1 MRPTTDR
8 FGGRH
13 IVILLVMG
21 LALWMTGCATPQES
35 AAPPTAAPAPAQQ
48 SEGRVVSDILT
59 TEDDSAITVMI
70 SGDDTLTYTSVKQP
84 YPPGVVLYL
93 PSTQLEN
100 LTDSIPVDN
109 ALISE
114 IKMAEIT
121 GGETTT
127 TRIEIALKADAEY
140 TVNRQG
146 NVLNVTFDKP
156 VGDTAP
162 AMEVPVE
169 ETAAMAE
176 AADMQTPMLPSAA
189 MFTGASAV
197 TGDDGVT
204 VKLDADGA
212 LNEYDA
218 FTVNNPPRIV
228 FDLYGVE
235 SPFKGEQI
243 VPVNTEVVQKIRHF
257 NHSGKVRVVIDTDA
271 AYLTQFTAEPVVDGM
286 SVTVGAP
293 GEIVVPI
300 TQGTAPAPVLAA
312 AKQAPRP
319 APPTPGG
326 DKAWVNRIDFSSEA
340 NGLSTILVGTTL
352 PVKYVMNTE
361 GDQKLL
367 LTLFDTNLPGYRK
380 RPLITTRFESAVDR
394 ISPVQTAG
402 MADKSI
408 IVIELREA
416 VSYTIE
422 QLDDLIM
429 INFDPS
435 SVPPRPL
442 QQAGLPDWQ
451 MVIDSAAEGAGAAAP
466 IMAEPT
472 MAAEAPPGRAPEAM
486 ETADMTMIADA
497 GVYDDQR
504 VYQRDVGKK
513 FTGEKIAL
521 DFYETDIKN
530 VFRIL
535 REVSGKNYAID
546 KDVAGKVTLSLDTP
560 VPWDQVLD
568 LVLRMNQLGMVY
580 EGDIVRVAT
589 LATLKQEEQLRK
601 EALEQAIAAKENEKK
616 LAPLETGYFP
626 INYADASRD
635 ILPHVQSLLSPDRG
649 KVSVFEPTNQLIVVD
664 TREKLTAITDMIKK
678 LDRVTD
684 QVLIEARVVEA
695 TANFK
700 REFGATFSA
709 GTGTGGG
716 ITVPGQMAGTYDL
729 NFASATPPT
738 ASAGSFALD
747 YVKVGGTPLTINAKL
762 ELLEQQGES
771 KTISSPKVLTLDNK
785 PAIIKQGVSYP
796 INKLDADGN
805 STTEFKD
812 IVLELQVTPH
822 VTRDGRVSLKIF
834 VTKNDLGA
842 LVGTNFSFTV
852 NEANTELIVDDGD
865 TIVIGG
871 ITKTVDRDGE
881 EGVPGLKEIPLL
893 GWLFKTASTE
903 NTKEELLIFITPR
916 IVSMQGS

>member
-8 FGGRH
+8 YGGRH
-13 IVILLVMG
+13 VVIFLAIM
-21 LALWMTGCATPQES
+21 LALWMTGCATPQE
-35 AAPPTAAPAPAQQ
+35 AAKPTAAAPAPATQ
-48 SEGRVVSDILT
+48 SEVRIISDIMT
-59 TEDDSAITVMI
+59 TEDDATVNVMI
-70 SGDDTLTYTSVKQP
+70 SGDQALTYTSVKQP

-93 PSTQLEN
+93 PSTRLEN
-100 LTDSIPVDN
+100 LAEAIPVDN

-114 IKMAEIT
+114 IKMAEIVGT
-121 GGETTT
+121 TTT
-127 TRIEIALKADAEY
+127 TRIEIALKVDAEY
-140 TVNRQG
+140 SVNRQG
-146 NVLNVTFDKP
+146 NALRVSFEK
-156 VGDTAP
+156 P
-162 AMEVPVE
+162 AMGEAQAVE
-169 ETAAMAE
+169 SPSMESAAMSE
-176 AADMQTPMLPSAA
+176 AADMQTPTLPSAA
-189 MFTGASAV
+189 MFTGASA
-197 TGDDGVT
+197 TTDDDGVSI
-204 VKLDADGA
+204 KLDADGA
-212 LNEYDA
+212 INEYDA

-228 FDLYGVE
+228 FDLYGVD

-243 VPVNTEVVQKIRHF
+243 IPVNTEAVQKVRHF
-257 NHSGKVRVVIDTDA
+257 KYPGKVRVVIDIGE
-271 AYLTQFTAEPVVDGM
+271 AYLDNFNAAPVEDGM
-286 SVTVGAP
+286 VVTVGAP
-293 GEIVVPI
+293 GDVIVPI
-300 TQGTAPAPVLAA
+300 SQGTVPAPAIASV
-312 AKQAPRP
+312 KAPARP
-319 APPTPGG
+319 APPTPN
-326 DKAWVNRIDFSSEA
+326 DQRAWVNRIDFGTEK
-340 NGLSTILVGTTL
+340 NGLSTIIVGTTL

-361 GDQKLL
+361 GDTKLL

-402 MADKSI
+402 MTDKTVI
-408 IVIELREA
+408 LIELREA
-416 VSYTIE
+416 VAYTIE

-435 SVPPRPL
+435 AVPPRPL

-451 MVIDSAAEGAGAAAP
+451 MVTDSVAVAAEVPAMP
-466 IMAEPT
+466 
-472 MAAEAPPGRAPEAM
+472 AEAPTAAAATSGAEMAAPDMAAAELPDIQDDSRA
-486 ETADMTMIADA
+486 
-497 GVYDDQR
+497 YYR
-504 VYQRDVGKK
+504 NVGEKY
-513 FTGEKIAL
+513 TGEKIAL

-546 KDVAGKVTLSLDTP
+546 KDVAGKVTLSLDKP

-580 EGDIVRVAT
+580 EGDIVRIAT
-589 LATLKQEEQLRK
+589 LTTLKQEEQLRK
-601 EALEQAIAAKENEKK
+601 EALEQAIRAKANEAQ
-616 LAPLETGYFP
+616 LTPLETGYYP

-635 ILPHVQSLLSPDRG
+635 ILPHVQALLTEGRG

-664 TREKLTAITDMIKK
+664 TRDKLVAVGDMIKK

-684 QVLIEARVVEA
+684 QVLIEARIVEA
-695 TANFK
+695 TTNFK

-709 GTGTGGG
+709 GTGTGGALS
-716 ITVPGQMAGTYDL
+716 IPGQVAGNYDL
-729 NFASATPPT
+729 NFASANPPT

-747 YVKVGGTPLTINAKL
+747 YIKVGGTPLTINAKL

-771 KTISSPKVLTLDNK
+771 KTISSPKILTLDNK
-785 PAIIKQGVSYP
+785 PATIKQGVSYP

-822 VTRDGRVSLKIF
+822 VTRDGRISLKIN

-871 ITKTVDRDGE
+871 ITKTKDTDGE
-881 EGVPGLKEIPLL
+881 KGVPGLKELPLL

-903 NTKEELLIFITPR
+903 NQKEELLIFMTPR
-916 IVSMQGS
+916 IVKMASK